1 LISILHSAARRLVSD
16 DDGQDL
22 VEYALLTAGVGLAGF
37 AVYGIIRNN
46 MAQSYA
52 NWIDPNE
59 PGSLQFNWEQPP
71 PIE

>member
-1 LISILHSAARRLVSD
+1 MTSFLHLLIKRLILD

-22 VEYALLTAGVGLAGF
+22 VEYALLTAAVGLAGF
-37 AVYGIIRNN
+37 AVYGVIRAN
-46 MAQSYA
+46 MAESYA

-59 PGSLQFNWEQPP
+59 PGSLQYNWEPPP